1 MPDSAFLRRLPRRGW
16 IPALLLAFLVACGG
30 DTPPPD
36 GSPQAGADPV
46 TLAYAPAL
54 GVDFDTMEQTAGGVW
69 YRDDVVGEGEAAT
82 PGQAALVHYTGYF
95 PDGRSFD
102 SSRTGGEPFPVQIGA
117 GLVIPGWDDGL
128 PGMRVGG
135 RRLLVIPPEMAYG
148 AAGAGGV
155 IPPHAVLVFEVE
167 LLELH

>member
-1 MPDSAFLRRLPRRGW
+1 MPHSAPLPTSLRSPGSA
-16 IPALLLAFLVACGG
+16 ALVLALLVACGG
-30 DTPPPD
+30 DAPSLD
-36 GSPQAGADPV
+36 GSPEAGADPM
-46 TLAYAPAL
+46 TLDYAPDL

-69 YRDDVVGEGEAAT
+69 YRDDVVGEGEAAA
-82 PGQAALVHYTGYF
+82 PGRAALVHYTGYF

-102 SSRTGGEPFPVQIGA
+102 SSRTGGQPFPVQIGA

-135 RRLLVIPPEMAYG
+135 RRLLVIPPDMAYG
-148 AAGAGGV
+148 VEGAGRV

-167 LLELH
+167 LVELH